1 MHGQIHVNSV
11 PGEGSTFRFSVRLKR
26 GQAQTANSGNPPAP
40 ARLSLHDKVLDG
52 LYLLLAEDNEL
63 LQAFECQLLTSL
75 GATVVTVADGEK
87 AVALA
92 LNPAHRFDAVL
103 MDIQMPRID
112 GLEATRRIRSRH
124 GPDSLPIIAM
134 TAHAMES
141 ERQRS
146 LDAGM
151 NDHLSKPINPE
162 ALVATLL
169 RWVQPS
175 GRQGAPR
182 MDVTASPAELPQ
194 LPGIDLAAALQQ
206 LGGKYSLLHKL
217 LLRMRK
223 DYRDAARQ
231 IQAELDAGNDAEAMR
246 LAHSLK
252 GVAATL
258 HISQLQ
264 KAAAAIEA
272 SLAANDRQGADLL
285 MPALLR
291 AMEETHASLAL
302 LPLGTANDFC
312 RAAGIPLLP
321 AEALAL
327 LECEPRP
334 IDLGEVDGQL
344 FLNMATGGFG
354 SRVTANTSEELK
366 KLLGSAAYFLT
377 GLSRFAEVHSA
388 FGRFGGPGFAWEGDF
403 LALGIGNGRQAGGGH
418 VLCPQAQVDDGLLDV
433 CIVPASQDVV
443 GTLGTLLSGSILGL
457 ETVSVSA
464 RLPWLEV
471 EAPEGLDINLDGEP
485 LESRHLRF
493 AARPGALRVHLPD
506 SSPLLGGG
514 AGGVPAA

>member
-1 MHGQIHVNSV
+1 MATERKALLILHGKQAQNEEVRAAV
-11 PGEGSTFRFSVRLKR
+11 LALRERGWQLAVRLTWE
-26 GQAQTANSGNPPAP
+26 GGDA
-40 ARLSLHDKVLDG
+40 ARLVQEALAAGYPTLIAGGGDG
-52 LYLLLAEDNEL
+52 TLREVAE
-63 LQAFECQLLTSL
+63 
-75 GATVVTVADGEK
+75 
-87 AVALA
+87 ALA
-92 LNPAHRFDAVL
+92 L
-103 MDIQMPRID
+103 
-112 GLEATRRIRSRH
+112 
-124 GPDSLPIIAM
+124 
-134 TAHAMES
+134 
-141 ERQRS
+141 
-146 LDAGM
+146 AGG
-151 NDHLSKPINPE
+151 
-162 ALVATLL
+162 
-169 RWVQPS
+169 Q
-175 GRQGAPR
+175 
-182 MDVTASPAELPQ
+182 
-194 LPGIDLAAALQQ
+194 
-206 LGGKYSLLHKL
+206 
-217 LLRMRK
+217 
-223 DYRDAARQ
+223 
-231 IQAELDAGNDAEAMR
+231 
-246 LAHSLK
+246 
-252 GVAATL
+252 
-258 HISQLQ
+258 
-264 KAAAAIEA
+264 
-272 SLAANDRQGADLL
+272 
-285 MPALLR
+285 
-291 AMEETHASLAL
+291 ASLAL

-366 KLLGSAAYFLT
+366 KLLGGAAYFLT

-388 FGRFGGPGFAWEGDF
+388 FGRFGGPGFAWQGDF

-443 GTLGTLLSGSILGL
+443 GTLGTLLSGGILGL
-457 ETVSVSA
+457 EAVSVSA

-485 LESRHLRF
+485 LESRRLRF

>member
-1 MHGQIHVNSV
+1 MATERKALLILHGKQAQNEEVRAAV
-11 PGEGSTFRFSVRLKR
+11 LALRERGWQLAVRL
-26 GQAQTANSGNPPAP
+26 TW
-40 ARLSLHDKVLDG
+40 
-52 LYLLLAEDNEL
+52 E
-63 LQAFECQLLTSL
+63 
-75 GATVVTVADGEK
+75 
-87 AVALA
+87 
-92 LNPAHRFDAVL
+92 
-103 MDIQMPRID
+103 
-112 GLEATRRIRSRH
+112 
-124 GPDSLPIIAM
+124 
-134 TAHAMES
+134 
-141 ERQRS
+141 
-146 LDAGM
+146 
-151 NDHLSKPINPE
+151 
-162 ALVATLL
+162 
-169 RWVQPS
+169 
-175 GRQGAPR
+175 
-182 MDVTASPAELPQ
+182 
-194 LPGIDLAAALQQ
+194 
-206 LGGKYSLLHKL
+206 GG
-217 LLRMRK
+217 
-223 DYRDAARQ
+223 DAARLVQ
-231 IQAELDAGNDAEAMR
+231 EALAAGYPTLIAGGGDGTLREVAEAMA
-246 LAHSLK
+246 LARS
-252 GVAATL
+252 
-258 HISQLQ
+258 
-264 KAAAAIEA
+264 E
-272 SLAANDRQGADLL
+272 
-285 MPALLR
+285 
-291 AMEETHASLAL
+291 ASLAL

-366 KLLGSAAYFLT
+366 KLLGGAAYFLT

-443 GTLGTLLSGSILGL
+443 GTLGTLLSGGILGL
-457 ETVSVSA
+457 EAVSVSA